1 MRRKMPGEGIIGII
15 FALILVVLA
24 VLINVKAGDR
34 HSAEKE
40 DGSDSVQTVSD
51 SAFQDNAYPE
61 SSASGGLG
69 TNAETNAEINAETST
84 ETNTGADEIYKA
96 VLLGET
102 QFYYPSAGEM
112 QAVTITDVPSLFDAE
127 DPYMKIWEFA
137 VVDLDRDGEDEVIL
151 FVAGVAGDT
160 GGKLILHQSDDK
172 VYGYLTDNRTL
183 VDLKIDGTFN
193 FSDPT
198 GVTEAGIAVITEFS
212 EEGYTANRISYA
224 TGTYEGWDTF
234 IVDHHSAAEEEYL
247 DAFSRQ
253 EKKQN
258 IEWCD
263 FDKASIHA
271 MF

>member
-1 MRRKMPGEGIIGII
+1 MGNSATVKREMLERKVHMRGKMLGEGIIGVI
-15 FALILVVLA
+15 FALILIVLA

-40 DGSDSVQTVSD
+40 DG
-51 SAFQDNAYPE
+51 
-61 SSASGGLG
+61 L
-69 TNAETNAEINAETST
+69 
-84 ETNTGADEIYKA
+84 ETNTEIDSSVDEIYKA

-137 VVDLDRDGEDEVIL
+137 VADLDGDGEDEVIL
-151 FVAGVAGDT
+151 FVAGAAGDM

-172 VYGYLTDNRTL
+172 VYGYLTDHRTL

-193 FSDPT
+193 FSNPT
-198 GVTEAGIAVITEFS
+198 GVTEAGIAEITEFS
-212 EEGYTANRISYA
+212 EEGYTADRISYA
-224 TGTYEGWDTF
+224 AGTYEGWDTF
-234 IVDHHSAAEEEYL
+234 MVDHHSAAEEEYL

-258 IEWCD
+258 VEWYD
-263 FDKASIHA
+263 FNRESIHA